1 MSMHG
6 AQGTAESLSLLWAI
20 PFAGLLLTIAIAPLV
35 APRLWHHHY
44 GKAALLWALGFLVP
58 ETAFQG
64 VDATLARMLAVAL
77 HEYVPFILLL
87 GALFTVAGG
96 LRIKGTPH
104 ATPAVNATL
113 LGIGTCLASVIGTT
127 GATMVML
134 RPVIRA
140 NRHRA
145 RPTHV
150 FVFFILLVANVG
162 GALSPLGDPPLFL
175 GYLLGIPFFW
185 PTIHL
190 ALPTLL
196 LAASLLTAFFAL
208 DSLMHRRSARPEP
221 GALAEIESLGVDG
234 KLNILFLA
242 GTIASVLLRGV
253 WRPDLGVAPLG
264 VDWNLADIVADV
276 VLLAMAVLSF
286 LLTPSSVRRANDFTW
301 GPIVEVAI
309 LFGGIFVTL
318 QPVMAMI
325 AQGEAGPVA
334 PLITRLFDDGPNHP
348 LFYWTTGALS
358 AFLDN
363 APTYVV
369 FFGFAGGDPAQLSGP
384 LSRVLIA
391 ISSGAVFFGAMSYIG
406 NAPNFMVKA
415 IVESQG
421 LKMPSFFG
429 YLGWTCLCLLPWL
442 VVVDLV
448 FLRW

>member
-1 MSMHG
+1 MHG
-6 AQGTAESLSLLWAI
+6 AQGTGESLSLLWAI

-35 APRLWHHHY
+35 VPRLWHHHY

-58 ETAFQG
+58 ETALQG
-64 VDATLARMLAVAL
+64 IDATLARMLAVAL

-104 ATPAVNATL
+104 GTPAVNATL

-196 LAASLLTAFFAL
+196 LAASLLAAFFAL
-208 DSLMHRRSARPEP
+208 DSLMHRRSARPEL

-234 KLNILFLA
+234 KLNMLFLA
-242 GTIASVLLRGV
+242 GTIASVLLRAV

-276 VLLAMAVLSF
+276 LLLAMAVLSF

-301 GPIVEVAI
+301 GPMCSCWRW
-309 LFGGIFVTL
+309 
-318 QPVMAMI
+318 PCS
-325 AQGEAGPVA
+325 
-334 PLITRLFDDGPNHP
+334 
-348 LFYWTTGALS
+348 LS
-358 AFLDN
+358 
-363 APTYVV
+363 
-369 FFGFAGGDPAQLSGP
+369 
-384 LSRVLIA
+384 
-391 ISSGAVFFGAMSYIG
+391 
-406 NAPNFMVKA
+406 
-415 IVESQG
+415 
-421 LKMPSFFG
+421 
-429 YLGWTCLCLLPWL
+429 C
-442 VVVDLV
+442 
-448 FLRW
+448 

>member
-1 MSMHG
+1 MHAASDMAG
-6 AQGTAESLSLLWAI
+6 SDSLAWAI

-44 GKAALLWALGFLVP
+44 DKAATLWALAFVVP
-58 ETAFQG
+58 ETVTRG
-64 VDATLARMLAVAL
+64 VMPTITHMLGVAL
-77 HEYVPFILLL
+77 HEYLPFILLL

-104 ATPAVNATL
+104 ATPAVNTAL
-113 LGIGTCLASVIGTT
+113 LGIGAGMASFIGTT
-127 GATMVML
+127 GATMVLL

-150 FVFFILLVANVG
+150 FIFFILLAANVG

-175 GYLLGIPFFW
+175 GYLLGVPFFW

-190 ALPTLL
+190 ALPTLVLGAAL
-196 LAASLLTAFFAL
+196 LASFFAL
-208 DSLMHRRSARPEP
+208 DSLMHRRSTAPEP
-221 GALAEIESLGVDG
+221 STLAEIESLGIDG
-234 KLNILFLA
+234 KINLLLLA
-242 GTIASVLLRGV
+242 GAIASVLLRAM
-253 WRPDLGVAPLG
+253 WRPELGIAPLG
-264 VDWNLADIVADV
+264 VDWALTDIVADGL
-276 VLLAMAVLSF
+276 LLAMAVLSF
-286 LLTPSSVRRANDFTW
+286 ALTPAGVRRANDFTW

-309 LFGGIFVTL
+309 LFAAIFITL
-318 QPVMAMI
+318 QPVTAMI
-325 AQGEAGPVA
+325 AEGKNGPVGA
-334 PLITRLFDDGPNHP
+334 LIARLYMGDTPNYS
-348 LFYWTTGALS
+348 LFYWATGLLS

-369 FFGFAGGDPAQLSGP
+369 FFGFAGGDPVQLSGP
-384 LSRVLIA
+384 LSRTLMA
-391 ISSGAVFFGAMSYIG
+391 ISSAAVYFGALTYIG

-415 IVESQG
+415 IVESHG

-442 VVVDLV
+442 VVVDVLFFV
-448 FLRW
+448 F